1 METKLEQF
9 HQYLMGKISFYE
21 DRTLDAPDSEKMECY
36 GALYK
41 ALSNIEGEF
50 ARTFLQ
56 SSNSGTNNTTNKISL
71 SEYRQ
76 SLLDSAEDACI
87 ERNELS
93 LERPSFYHLGLEM
106 AYTIAARRAESIDV
120 NKSDSSE

>member
-1 METKLEQF
+1 
-9 HQYLMGKISFYE
+9 MGKISFYE
-21 DRTLDAPDSEKMECY
+21 DRTLNAPDSEKMECY

-56 SSNSGTNNTTNKISL
+56 SSDSGTDNTTNKISL

-76 SLLDSAEDACI
+76 SLLDSAEDARI
-87 ERNELS
+87 
-93 LERPSFYHLGLEM
+93 ERPSFYHLGLEM
-106 AYTIAARRAESIDV
+106 AYTIAVRRAESIDV
-120 NKSDSSE
+120 NKSDFSE